1 MVNGDQSKTTGNY
14 DPSPLQ
20 GTPLPLSS
28 PGVMIIDSGNSITS
42 SLAASPCAPTIP
54 NYSDT
59 QGATGTSI
67 FNAEALTN
75 SVSIVGPKLSY
86 LGSIMYEY
94 GVFHYKY
101 AVSLSFAFVV
111 AVCIM
116 LTIGVIIRHKTLVIA
131 NVSIGIAVYIILLII
146 LSVSMAGI
154 VSIVFLHLKSKLR
167 RIPSMS

>member
-1 MVNGDQSKTTGNY
+1 MNCMWTNFQP
-14 DPSPLQ
+14 PSP
-20 GTPLPLSS
+20 SS
-28 PGVMIIDSGNSITS
+28 KGDSIIESGNVILA
-42 SLAASPCAPTIP
+42 SLASSTCAPTLP

-59 QGATGTSI
+59 QGATGSSI
-67 FNAEALTN
+67 FNAETLTS
-75 SVSIVGPKLSY
+75 SVSSIGPNVSY

-101 AVSLSFAFVV
+101 AVSLSFAFVA

-154 VSIVFLHLKSKLR
+154 VSTLISIQNKYCNVPCRCLTV
-167 RIPSMS
+167 